1 MIKYIRSQD
10 LDIVKYNDC
19 IENSIQSRIYAFSW
33 YLDIVADN
41 WGVLVQNDYEAVMPI
56 PWKRKYGI
64 KYVYPLLW
72 VLELGVF
79 YADNKTKIAPFLAI
93 LFNKF
98 RFVES
103 KLNSTEK
110 FISRKNQL
118 VGKQF
123 QTLSLKEVYP
133 AIYSKYRKDRKKDI
147 RKAVHLDLIEKW
159 SDIPDKLIVLFKNN
173 VGKRTPNIL
182 EHDYTILENL
192 MLACLERKVGE
203 ILSIYD
209 KNSNL
214 VASGFFIKHK
224 DVVTILVS
232 STDFKNR
239 NNGANTFLI
248 DRAIFKFQKNF
259 NTFNFGGSSIK
270 SIAKYFLS
278 FGAKTE
284 DYQQVK
290 YNKLPFLLRFFKK

>member
-1 MIKYIRSQD
+1 MINYIQRKD
-10 LDIVKYNDC
+10 LDVLKYNSC
-19 IENSIQSRIYAFSW
+19 IENAIQSRIYAYSW
-33 YLDIVADN
+33 YLDIVAAN
-41 WGVLVQNDYEAVMPI
+41 WDVLILNDYEAVMPI
-56 PWKRKYGI
+56 AWKRKYGI

-79 YADNKTKIAPFLAI
+79 YPDNKIKVAPFLDT

-133 AIYSKYRKDRKKDI
+133 AIFSKYRKDRKKDI
-147 RKAVHLDLIEKW
+147 GKAIHLDLTEKW
-159 SDIPDKLIVLFKNN
+159 NDKPDKLITLFKNN

-192 MLACLERKVGE
+192 ILACLERKVGE

-209 KNSNL
+209 KNSDL
-214 VASGFFIKHK
+214 VASGFFLKHK
-224 DVVTILVS
+224 NAVTILVS

-248 DRAIFKFQKNF
+248 DRAVFKFQKNF
-259 NTFNFGGSSIK
+259 GTFNFGGSSMK

-284 DYQQVK
+284 DYQQMK
-290 YNKLPFLLRFFKK
+290 YNKLPYLLRFFKK